1 MPPVA
6 QARDIDGP
14 DQGPRAARLQR
25 VERRDIA
32 RQLID
37 ATSNGR
43 GPSIVLGGG
52 RKEFLTK
59 AQADP
64 QRPGQ
69 HGLRSDGRDLIAEWR
84 QAHPQGAYV
93 TTAAELAAAA
103 GTLEELRAAMAE
115 FEGSPLRE
123 TATNLVFA
131 DGVPG
136 SGLMFIGEAPGGD
149 EDRLGRP
156 FVGVSGQLL
165 DRMLESVGIDSE
177 RDAYICN
184 VIKCRPPDN
193 RRPTPAEIAACR
205 PFLLRQIALVN
216 PRVILLVGATALEGV
231 LAIKGGITRLRG
243 QWRSGEGEVLEGRLL
258 MPILH
263 PSYLL
268 RNPSREQGSPK
279 WHTWQDLK
287 EVRRRLEEGSGP
299 TPASPAR
306 AHSSQDTI
314 ISAAPPPGSNV
325 QQPSLPLDLDL

>member
-1 MPPVA
+1 MSDLPASTPASPPPVA
-6 QARDIDGP
+6 P
-14 DQGPRAARLQR
+14 
-25 VERRDIA
+25 
-32 RQLID
+32 
-37 ATSNGR
+37 
-43 GPSIVLGGG
+43 
-52 RKEFLTK
+52 
-59 AQADP
+59 
-64 QRPGQ
+64 
-69 HGLRSDGRDLIAEWR
+69 
-84 QAHPQGAYV
+84 
-93 TTAAELAAAA
+93 
-103 GTLEELRAAMAE
+103 AAMAAQTGQE
-115 FEGSPLRE
+115 QALRALAQECGACQACGLAQGRQHVVVSRGNPWAPL
-123 TATNLVFA
+123 L
-131 DGVPG
+131 
-136 SGLMFIGEAPGGD
+136 LIGEAPGAQ
-149 EDRLGRP
+149 EDAQGLP
-156 FVGVSGQLL
+156 FVGRAGQLL

-243 QWRSGEGEVLEGRLL
+243 QWRSGEGEGLEGRLL

-299 TPASPAR
+299 TPASPAG